1 MKKIN
6 VIKLLIIIFVS
17 ITAFTCAFAQN
28 PNEASP
34 PGAEAA
40 MLKFVELNNKQL
52 LQSDEARK
60 LLIGEAAKWDDAWFG
75 QAFNKPDKI
84 ISIEKNYS
92 VARLQ
97 AVEKSSRVVDLYF
110 YLKFDDGWKIRS
122 MRAMAQ
128 TGFLETINAAL
139 KSKAALTLEEK
150 ESLANTELVLSS
162 DQMLTQWFQKNRAAL
177 DKLAAEAVLETKK
190 KPVKVIPPQRKT
202 KNGVTVNEVAK
213 SVATGIGEEDEPRT
227 IDYIAQNTKQ
237 FPKTADLLKTLHLN
251 ALETKS
257 NGNIEITIGGIT
269 DNSVGF
275 VYSPARTPPVI
286 DGWRYIWVEEV
297 AAGWYLYRTT

>member
-1 MKKIN
+1 M
-6 VIKLLIIIFVS
+6 IKLLIIIVVS
-17 ITAFTCAFAQN
+17 LTALTSVFPQN
-28 PNEASP
+28 PNESSP

-60 LLIGEAAKWDDAWFG
+60 LLTGDAARWDAAWFG
-75 QAFNKPDKI
+75 QVFNKPDKI

-92 VARLQ
+92 VARIQ
-97 AVEKSSRVVDLYF
+97 AVDKSSRVVNLYF
-110 YLKFDDGWKIRS
+110 YLKFDDGWKVRS

-128 TGFLETINAAL
+128 TGFLEAINIAL
-139 KSKAALTLEEK
+139 KSKAALTVEEK

-162 DQMLTQWFQKNRAAL
+162 DQLLAQWFQQNRAAL
-177 DKLAAEAVLETKK
+177 DKLAALAILETKK
-190 KPVKVIPPQRKT
+190 KPEKVMPPQRKT
-202 KNGVTVNEVAK
+202 KNGVTVAEVAK
-213 SVATGIGEEDEPRT
+213 SVATGVGDEDGPRT
-227 IDYIAQNTKQ
+227 IDYITQNTKQ
-237 FPKTADLLKTLHLN
+237 FPKTAGLLKTLHLS

-257 NGNIEITIGGIT
+257 DGNIEITIGGIT

-275 VYSPARTPPVI
+275 VYSRAGTPPVI